1 LSSITPLIAVAKTA
15 PQLVMQQ
22 GLVIDDH
29 PIVREGIKALLQKA
43 VPSLAITTS
52 PGTDGVF
59 EEVCGRRW
67 AVVVVDI
74 NLPGHHGLDIVKKA
88 RSCCP
93 ETPILVFSLYAEEQ
107 YADRALRAGAV
118 AYISKERPPSALVE
132 SVKAALRGETVKRP
146 PVRHPMLS
154 GREIQVLRLLV
165 RGIKRRDIARALE
178 INEKTVSTYK
188 TRLLQKLGLRNLVD
202 LVRYAVDEH
211 VVD

>member
-1 LSSITPLIAVAKTA
+1 MTPLTAVAKSA
-15 PQLVMQQ
+15 LQVMMQQ

-29 PIVREGIKALLQKA
+29 PIVREGIKDLLQKA
-43 VPSLAITTS
+43 VPSLAVTTS

-59 EEVCGRRW
+59 EEVCGRPW

-74 NLPGHHGLDIVKKA
+74 NLPGYHGLDIVKKA

-132 SVKAALRGETVKRP
+132 SVKAALRGETAKRP
-146 PVRHPMLS
+146 LVHHPVLS
-154 GREIQVLRLLV
+154 GREIQVLRLLA
-165 RGIKRRDIARALE
+165 RGTKRRDIALVLE

>member
-1 LSSITPLIAVAKTA
+1 MTPLTAVAKSA
-15 PQLVMQQ
+15 PQVMMQQ

-29 PIVREGIKALLQKA
+29 PIVREGIKDLLQKA
-43 VPSLAITTS
+43 VPSLAVTTS

-59 EEVCGRRW
+59 EEVCGRPW

-74 NLPGHHGLDIVKKA
+74 NLPGYHGLDIVKKA

-93 ETPILVFSLYAEEQ
+93 ETPILVFSLHAEEQ

-132 SVKAALRGETVKRP
+132 SVKALMRGDTVKRP
-146 PVRHPMLS
+146 LVRHPMLS

-165 RGIKRRDIARALE
+165 RGTKRRDIARALE

-202 LVRYAVDEH
+202 LIRYAVDEH

>member
-1 LSSITPLIAVAKTA
+1 
-15 PQLVMQQ
+15 MMQ

-29 PIVREGIKALLQKA
+29 PIVREGVKDLLQKA
-43 VPSLAITTS
+43 VPSLSITTS
-52 PGTDGVF
+52 PGTEGVL
-59 EEVCGRRW
+59 EEVCGRHW
-67 AVVVVDI
+67 AFVVVDI
-74 NLPGHHGLDIVKKA
+74 NLPGFHGLDIVKKA
-88 RSCCP
+88 KSHCP

-118 AYISKERPPSALVE
+118 AYISKDRPPSALVE

-146 PVRHPMLS
+146 LVRHPMLS
-154 GREIQVLRLLV
+154 ERETQVLRLLAK
-165 RGIKRRDIARALE
+165 GTKRRDIARALE